1 MNVKRGTD
9 VLFLVPLSAIYIIK
23 NRALSEDDRG
33 GVGGG
38 SLRAHSFQLYNY
50 TLRLSLISVLAC
62 SPHVLERR
70 RKREREKARK
80 RESDTI

>member
-23 NRALSEDDRG
+23 NR